1 MKILVIGGSYF
12 LGRVFVMLASPAHE
26 VTVVNRGNQPLAG
39 MNVREIRG
47 ERHDAE
53 VWKKCSESYDVLVD
67 FCAYQE
73 GDIQTVIENLAGSV
87 KQYIFISTVDVYRHG
102 MAAQDGVLCG
112 DAPTGEDAVCGKD
125 GMLAEDAPFETRRF
139 PGEAGDYITGKV
151 ALEKELP
158 ASCDPS
164 GIRTTV
170 LRPAILYG
178 PLNYAPRETVFI
190 QLMVKNGIL
199 PVIEDADGKFQLLYV
214 KDGAEAIMR
223 CLLNPKAYGQ
233 SFNLCGEEIVDYKV
247 LADSLE
253 EACGEKMQRINL
265 TRQQAQEQ
273 GFPLPFPA
281 VSEESHLCDNG
292 KSKRELEIVYTS
304 LEEGMRKTYRAF
316 QNIFRAE
323 PFQN

>member
-12 LGRVFVMLASPAHE
+12 LGRVFVMLASPEHE

-39 MNVREIRG
+39 MNVKEIRG

-53 VWKKCSESYDVLVD
+53 VWKKCTESYDVLVD

-73 GDIQTVIENLAGSV
+73 GDIQTVTENLTGSV

-102 MAAQDGVLCG
+102 MAAQGGGLC
-112 DAPTGEDAVCGKD
+112 
-125 GMLAEDAPFETRRF
+125 EDAPFETRRF
-139 PGEAGDYITGKV
+139 PGEAGDYIAGKV
-151 ALEKELP
+151 ALEKELS
-158 ASCDPS
+158 AGCDSS

-199 PVIEDADGKFQLLYV
+199 PVIADADGKFQLLYV

-233 SFNLCGEEIVDYKV
+233 SFNLCGEEVVDYKV

-253 EACGEKMQRINL
+253 AACGEKMQRIDL

-281 VSEESHLCDNG
+281 ASEESHLCDNG
-292 KSKRELEIVYTS
+292 KSKRELEMTYTS
-304 LEEGMRKTYRAF
+304 LEEGMKKTYRAF
-316 QNIFRAE
+316 QNIYRE
-323 PFQN
+323 E